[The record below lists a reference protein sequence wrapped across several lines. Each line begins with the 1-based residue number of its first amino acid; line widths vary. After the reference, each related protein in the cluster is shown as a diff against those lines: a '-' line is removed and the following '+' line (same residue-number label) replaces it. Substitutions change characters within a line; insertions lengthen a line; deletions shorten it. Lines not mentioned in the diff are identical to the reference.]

1 LAEPRLTARAKRD
14 LAALPRKVQEAVIE
28 TLTMLGAD
36 PASAGK
42 PLLGRF
48 RGLWSA
54 RVGNYRVLYTV
65 EEGRGSKRVTV
76 RAIHHRGVAY
86 RSRPN

>member
-1 LAEPRLTARAKRD
+1 MPEPRLTAQAKEE
-14 LAALPRKVQEAVIE
+14 LAALPKRVQEAVIE

-42 PLLGRF
+42 PLIGRF

-65 EEGRGSKRVTV
+65 EQGHGSKRVTI
-76 RAIHHRGVAY
+76 RAIRHRGVAY
-86 RSRPN
+86 RKRPN